1 MDVNQK
7 DKEIDMN
14 LFVGNLSWD
23 VSQDDLEQSF
33 GAYGQVS
40 SAKVMMDRE
49 TGKPRGFAF
58 VDMPNDGE
66 AQKAIQ
72 NLNGK
77 ELKGRQMNVNEARPR
92 EDRPRGGGGGGG
104 NNGPR
109 RW

>member
-1 MDVNQK
+1 
-7 DKEIDMN
+7 MN

-23 VSQDDLEQSF
+23 VTQDDLEAAF
-33 GAYGQVS
+33 GAFGQVA
-40 SAKVMMDRE
+40 SAKVMTDRE

-72 NLNGK
+72 SLNGK
-77 ELKGRQMNVNEARPR
+77 ELKGRNMNVNEARPR
-92 EDRPRGGGGGGG
+92 EDRPR
-104 NNGPR
+104 NNSR

>member
-1 MDVNQK
+1 
-7 DKEIDMN
+7 MN

-23 VSQDDLEQSF
+23 VTRDDLEAAF
-33 GAYGQVS
+33 GAYGQVT
-40 SAKVMMDRE
+40 SAKVMTDRE

-58 VDMPNDGE
+58 VDMPNDAE
-66 AQKAIQ
+66 AQKAIE

-77 ELKGRQMNVNEARPR
+77 EFKGRQMNVNQARPR
-92 EDRPRGGGGGGG
+92 EERPR

>member
-1 MDVNQK
+1 
-7 DKEIDMN
+7 MN
-14 LFVGNLSWD
+14 LFIGNLSWET
-23 VSQDDLEQSF
+23 SQDDLEQTF
-33 GAYGQVS
+33 GAFGQVN

-58 VDMPNDGE
+58 VEMPNDAE

-77 ELKGRQMNVNEARPR
+77 ELKGRQLNVNEARPR
-92 EDRPRGGGGGGG
+92 EERTRGGNGG
-104 NNGPR
+104 PQ

>member
-1 MDVNQK
+1 
-7 DKEIDMN
+7 MN

-23 VSQDDLEQSF
+23 VSQDDLEQTF
-33 GAYGQVS
+33 AAFGQVS

-66 AQKAIQ
+66 ARKAIE

-77 ELKGRQMNVNEARPR
+77 EIQGRQMNVNEARPR
-92 EDRPRGGGGGGG
+92 EARPRGGNDGS
-104 NNGPR
+104 R